1 MKSFYLMLA
10 CALGTLLAGCTP
22 GAPSAVAQQQRQ
34 QEQLEKESNMQVGM
48 PAITQFSEKREL
60 KQIYELRDREV
71 PTITYIVDLYGKPH
85 KLCDSVGFGIPYATE
100 YTNPDLVTRSYSG
113 SYERYVIPQADP
125 NGLYSPPDA
134 EGTWVICLNPQTQKS
149 APLYVEPRIIVS
161 QFPLPNAQ

>member
-1 MKSFYLMLA
+1 MKILSLFFA
-10 CALGTLLAGCTP
+10 CAWAMFLAACSMGP
-22 GAPSAVAQQQRQ
+22 PSAVAQQQRQ

-71 PTITYIVDLYGKPH
+71 PTITYIVDLYGKAH

-100 YTNPDLVTRSYSG
+100 YTNPDLMAASPYG
-113 SYERYVIPQADP
+113 NHYYVMPQADP